1 MQCEKIK
8 TTKID
13 KSVAYA
19 MPILLLIT
27 DYLAILA
34 AQKAAVFLRVK
45 LDSLALYHFS
55 PGIPV
60 LYFYFLVPGVFIAF
74 LYNSRIYV
82 NRMPFWEVIQQIFYA
97 VLLSMMVSIGLM
109 YFGRIAGGVSRL
121 YVLLSGMMAF
131 IFLCVFRYAVKKILY
146 KLHILLEPII
156 IIGAGKTAELV
167 VRQFDNDTGFGV
179 KILGFIDDAPVSS
192 TLVNKYP
199 ILGKFSETEQIIKQT
214 GVKTVIIAAP
224 GLSKDKLLS
233 LVNKLQPLVKDLSF
247 VPNLIGMPM
256 GNMQIQRLYDA
267 KIMMLRVRNNMSRWY
282 NKVLKRLSDI
292 ILGNLLFICC
302 IPILLVIA
310 LTIKVDTKGTI
321 FYNAERIGKD
331 GKEFICYKFRTM
343 YENGDELLHDYL
355 SKNPDAANEWRIYR
369 KLKGNDPRVT
379 YVGKWLRK
387 YSLDELP
394 QIINVLKGEMS
405 LVGPRPYLPEERKAM
420 ANYISAI
427 EEVRPGI
434 TGMWQV
440 SGRNEVA
447 FMDRLIMDVGYIQNW
462 SIWIDIVLLYKTLFV
477 VVLRKGAY

>member
-8 TTKID
+8 TSKID

-34 AQKAAVFLRVK
+34 AQKAAIFLRVK

-74 LYNSRIYV
+74 LYNSRIYA

-179 KILGFIDDAPVSS
+179 KVLGFIDDAPVSAI
-192 TLVNKYP
+192 LVNKYP

-214 GVKTVIIAAP
+214 GVRTVIIAAP
-224 GLSKDKLLS
+224 GLARNKLLT
-233 LVNKLQPLVKDLSF
+233 LVNKVQPLVKELSF
-247 VPNLIGMPM
+247 VPDLIGMPM

-267 KIMMLRVRNNMSRWY
+267 KIMMLRVKNNMSRWY
-282 NKVLKRLSDI
+282 NKVLKRCFDLFVA
-292 ILGNLLFICC
+292 LLFLPIIAIVGIIISVC
-302 IPILLVIA
+302 IYIESPGPI
-310 LTIKVDTKGTI
+310 I
-321 FYNAERIGKD
+321 FVHYRVGKH
-331 GKEFICYKFRTM
+331 GKLFPCYKFRTM
-343 YENGDELLHDYL
+343 VTNAQEVLERALAG
-355 SKNPDAANEWRIYR
+355 NPEIRKEWQVAF
-369 KLKGNDPRVT
+369 KLKNDPRVT
-379 YVGKWLRK
+379 KIGSFLRRT
-387 YSLDELP
+387 SLDELP
-394 QIINVLKGEMS
+394 QIINVLVGQMS
-405 LVGPRPYLPEERKAM
+405 MVGPRPIITKEIERYKE
-420 ANYISAI
+420 YINDYYM
-427 EEVRPGI
+427 VPPGI
-434 TGMWQV
+434 TGLWQV
-440 SGRNEVA
+440 SGRSNTTYDERVQ
-447 FMDRLIMDVGYIQNW
+447 MDTWYVRNW
-462 SIWIDIVLLYKTLFV
+462 SVWIDIVLLYKTILI
-477 VVLRKGAY
+477 VLKEQGAY